1 MKDFGGRARLGLTAA
16 TAALVLAGCDGQ
28 PLDFDLRRNGASTAQ
43 AAMNATE
50 PRPAADNRG
59 VISYP
64 NYQVAV
70 ANPGDTPAAVATRV
84 GVPPAQLAQFN
95 GLPLDAPLNGGT
107 LLVLP
112 SRVSEPSLATGAV
125 IAGPI
130 RPGSTADLTT
140 LAGAAIDRAQQSS
153 GAIAPAPGISGVEPI
168 RHRVERGETAFTI
181 ARRYGISE
189 RALAEWN
196 GLDGNLTVTEGR
208 ILIIP
213 PVAAAVAPSAAP
225 LGAAPLTPVPLAT
238 PPAGTLSA
246 RPLETVTTAPGQGS
260 VAPLPPSS
268 ARPLPANERPAPSTS
283 ADAAREAPPAPT
295 PAPTTA
301 VSQSRLAAP
310 VPGAIARAFAKGK
323 NDGVDF
329 AASPGTPVRAA
340 EAGTVAAVT
349 KDANGVPIVVVRH
362 SGNLLTVYA
371 GVDGLSVGKGDSVSR
386 GQSIGQIRSGGALHF
401 EVREGFEAVDPAGF
415 L

>member
-1 MKDFGGRARLGLTAA
+1 MRDFAGARCARLGVLTAA
-16 TAALVLAGCDGQ
+16 GLALAACGDQ
-28 PLDFDLRRNGASTAQ
+28 PLDFDLRQNGAGTAE

-64 NYQVAV
+64 SYQVAV
-70 ANPGDTPAAVATRV
+70 ATQGDTPASVATRV
-84 GVPPAQLAQFN
+84 GVPPAQLALFN
-95 GLPLDAPLNGGT
+95 GVPLDAPLNQGT

-112 SRVSEPSLATGAV
+112 SRVAEPSPATGSV

-130 RPGSTADLTT
+130 RPGSTSDLTN
-140 LAGAAIDRAQQSS
+140 LAGAAIDRAQQ
-153 GAIAPAPGISGVEPI
+153 GATATTPSPAISGREPI
-168 RHRVERGETAFTI
+168 RHRVERGETAFSI
-181 ARRYGISE
+181 ARRYGISV

-196 GLDGNLTVTEGR
+196 GLDGSLTVSEGR

-213 PVAAAVAPSAAP
+213 VVAQAGAPAAIGAPGSTVT
-225 LGAAPLTPVPLAT
+225 AAPLTDA
-238 PPAGTLSA
+238 A
-246 RPLETVTTAPGQGS
+246 APGQGS
-260 VAPLPPSS
+260 LTPVPPS
-268 ARPLPANERPAPSTS
+268 AAQPLPADEAPAPATS
-283 ADAAREAPPAPT
+283 AAAAAAAPPAPA
-295 PAPTTA
+295 PAPATS

-310 VPGAIARAFAKGK
+310 VPGSIARAFSKGS

-329 AASPGTPVRAA
+329 AASPGTAVKAA
-340 EAGTVAAVT
+340 ESGTVAAVT

-362 SGNLLTVYA
+362 SNNLLTVYA
-371 GVDGLSVGKGDSVSR
+371 GVDGLTVGKGDSVSR
-386 GQSIGQIRSGGALHF
+386 GQTIGAVRSGGALHF

>member
-1 MKDFGGRARLGLTAA
+1 MRDFAGTRNARMGMLLVGAG
-16 TAALVLAGCDGQ
+16 LVLSACDGQ
-28 PLDFDLRRNGASTAQ
+28 PLDLDLRRNGASTAE

-70 ANPGDTPAAVATRV
+70 ATQGDTPATVASRV
-84 GVPPAQLAQFN
+84 GIPPAQLALFN
-95 GLPLDAPLNGGT
+95 GVPLDAPLNQGT

-112 SRVSEPSLATGAV
+112 SRVTEPSPATGAV
-125 IAGPI
+125 VAGPI
-130 RPGSTADLTT
+130 RPGSTSDLTN
-140 LAGAAIDRAQQSS
+140 LAGAAIDRAQQS
-153 GAIAPAPGISGVEPI
+153 GVVAAPAGAPISGREPI
-168 RHRVERGETAFTI
+168 RHRVERGETAFSI
-181 ARRYGISE
+181 ARRYGISV

-196 GLDGNLTVTEGR
+196 GLDGSLSVSEGR

-213 PVAAAVAPSAAP
+213 VVAAGSAAVAAP
-225 LGAAPLTPVPLAT
+225 GAGVTATPLAD
-238 PPAGTLSA
+238 AS
-246 RPLETVTTAPGQGS
+246 APGQGS
-260 VAPLPPSS
+260 LTPVPPSA
-268 ARPLPANERPAPSTS
+268 ARPLPSDEAPAPATS
-283 ADAAREAPPAPT
+283 AAAAAAAPPAPT
-295 PAPTTA
+295 PAPTTS
-301 VSQSRLAAP
+301 VSQSRLASP
-310 VPGAIARAFAKGK
+310 VPGSIARAFVEGS

-329 AASPGTPVRAA
+329 AASPGTAVKAA
-340 EAGTVAAVT
+340 ESGTVAAVT

-371 GVDGLSVGKGDSVSR
+371 GVDGLKVAKGDSVSR
-386 GQSIGQIRSGGALHF
+386 GQTIGAVRSGGALHF

>member
-1 MKDFGGRARLGLTAA
+1 MAMTDFAGARGARLGM
-16 TAALVLAGCDGQ
+16 LVLAAGTVLSACDGQ
-28 PLDFDLRRNGASTAQ
+28 PLDFDLRRNGAGTAE

-70 ANPGDTPAAVATRV
+70 ASAGDTPASVATRV

-95 GLPLDAPLNGGT
+95 GLPLDAALNQGT

-112 SRVSEPSLATGAV
+112 QRVTEPSPATGAIV
-125 IAGPI
+125 AGPI
-130 RPGSTADLTT
+130 RPGSTSDFAQM
-140 LAGAAIDRAQQSS
+140 AGNAIDRAQPVA
-153 GAIAPAPGISGVEPI
+153 GATTPSPAISGREPI
-168 RHRVERGETAFTI
+168 RHRVERGETAFSI
-181 ARRYGISE
+181 ARRYGISV

-196 GLDGNLTVTEGR
+196 GLDGNLNVSEGR

-213 PVAAAVAPSAAP
+213 VTAQMETAAAPTLPAAAVPGAAISATP
-225 LGAAPLTPVPLAT
+225 LG
-238 PPAGTLSA
+238 
-246 RPLETVTTAPGQGS
+246 TVTTSAPGQGS
-260 VAPLPPSS
+260 LTPVPPSA
-268 ARPLPANERPAPSTS
+268 ARPLPADEAPAPATS
-283 ADAAREAPPAPT
+283 AQAAAAAPPAPA
-295 PAPTTA
+295 PAPATQ

-310 VPGAIARAFAKGK
+310 VPGSIARAFAKGR

-329 AASPGTPVRAA
+329 SAAPGTAVKAA
-340 EAGTVAAVT
+340 ESGTVAAVT

-371 GVDGLSVGKGDSVSR
+371 GVDDLSVGKGDSVSR
-386 GQSIGQIRSGGALHF
+386 GQSIGRIRSGGSLHF

>member
-1 MKDFGGRARLGLTAA
+1 MTDFAGARAARLGLALLAAGTVLTAC
-16 TAALVLAGCDGQ
+16 GDG
-28 PLDFDLRRNGASTAQ
+28 PLDLDLRRNGASTAE

-70 ANPGDTPAAVATRV
+70 ATQGDTPATVAGRV
-84 GVPPAQLAQFN
+84 GVPPAQLALFN
-95 GLPLDAPLNGGT
+95 GVPLDAPLNQGT

-112 SRVSEPSLATGAV
+112 SRVTEPSAATGAV
-125 IAGPI
+125 VAGPI
-130 RPGSTADLTT
+130 RPGSTSDLTA
-140 LAGAAIDRAQQSS
+140 LAGAAIDRAQP
-153 GAIAPAPGISGVEPI
+153 AAAAAAPPISGREPI
-168 RHRVERGETAFTI
+168 RHRVERGETAFSI
-181 ARRYGISE
+181 ARRYGISV

-196 GLDGNLTVTEGR
+196 GLDGSLTISEGR

-213 PVAAAVAPSAAP
+213 VVSGAAPGGAVSAAPVSAAPLAAAPVAAA
-225 LGAAPLTPVPLAT
+225 PLAD
-238 PPAGTLSA
+238 A
-246 RPLETVTTAPGQGS
+246 TAPGQGS
-260 VAPLPPSS
+260 LTPVPPSA
-268 ARPLPANERPAPSTS
+268 ARPLPGDEAPAPAS
-283 ADAAREAPPAPT
+283 AAAAAAAAPPAPP
-295 PAPTTA
+295 PAPATA

-310 VPGAIARAFAKGK
+310 VPGSIARAFSKGS

-329 AASPGTPVRAA
+329 AATPGTAVRAA

-371 GVDGLSVGKGDSVSR
+371 GVDGLTVGKGDSVSR
-386 GQSIGQIRSGGALHF
+386 GQTIGAVRPGGALHF

>member
-1 MKDFGGRARLGLTAA
+1 MKDFRGARAARTGLMLMTAG
-16 TAALVLAGCDGQ
+16 LVLAACDGQ
-28 PLDFDLRRNGASTAQ
+28 PLDLDLRRNGASTAE

-70 ANPGDTPAAVATRV
+70 ATQGDTPASVATRV
-84 GVPPAQLAQFN
+84 GVPPAQLALFN
-95 GLPLDAPLNGGT
+95 GVPLDSPLNQGT

-112 SRVSEPSLATGAV
+112 SRVAEPSAATGSS

-130 RPGSTADLTT
+130 RPGSTSDLTA
-140 LAGAAIDRAQQSS
+140 LAGSAIDRAQQSS
-153 GAIAPAPGISGVEPI
+153 PGALASAPISGREPI
-168 RHRVERGETAFTI
+168 RHRVERGETAFSI
-181 ARRYGISE
+181 ARRYGISV

-196 GLDGNLTVTEGR
+196 GLDGSLNVSEGR

-213 PVAAAVAPSAAP
+213 VVAQSAGAAPVGGAGGAVTAAP
-225 LGAAPLTPVPLAT
+225 LSSAPLADAAAPGTGSLTPVP
-238 PPAGTLSA
+238 PSA
-246 RPLETVTTAPGQGS
+246 AQ
-260 VAPLPPSS
+260 PLPRDEAP
-268 ARPLPANERPAPSTS
+268 APANS
-283 ADAAREAPPAPT
+283 AAAAAAAPPAPT
-295 PAPTTA
+295 PAPATS
-301 VSQSRLAAP
+301 VSQSRLASP
-310 VPGAIARAFAKGK
+310 VPGSIARAFVKGS

-329 AASPGTPVRAA
+329 AASPGTAVKAA

-362 SGNLLTVYA
+362 SNNLLTVYA
-371 GVDGLSVGKGDSVSR
+371 GVDGLTVAKGDSVSR
-386 GQSIGQIRSGGALHF
+386 GQTIGAVRPGGALHF